1 MKSSDIAVVTI
12 DGYGEEAFRRGSLHS
27 GHRIIKVP
35 ADQEQA
41 VLRDNPDV
49 IRAMNLLEAKG
60 REFPVVILV
69 DLPDMDKDHEHNFM
83 HVAIT
88 RARKLLVLVGDSV
101 TLGSHPWYQRLIDRA
116 AEMVGH
122 RSVYEDPIGIDL
134 V

>member
-1 MKSSDIAVVTI
+1 
-12 DGYGEEAFRRGSLHS
+12 
-27 GHRIIKVP
+27 
-35 ADQEQA
+35 
-41 VLRDNPDV
+41 
-49 IRAMNLLEAKG
+49 
-60 REFPVVILV
+60 
-69 DLPDMDKDHEHNFM
+69 
-83 HVAIT
+83 VAIT